1 MSQINDSISVL
12 FVCMGNICRSPAGE
26 GVFRHYVNGAGYGK
40 QIHIDS
46 AGIIDY
52 HAGDPPDYR
61 MREIASRRGYVLN
74 SVARR
79 VTPRDFR
86 EFDLIVP
93 MDHDNL
99 YDLERIAGGPQPHFL
114 LLGSFISGSPENRL
128 APPVPDPYYGGS
140 GGFEKVLDMVES
152 ACPAMLEH
160 CLSLLQIE

>member
-1 MSQINDSISVL
+1 MTYRNVPIGVL

-26 GVFRHYVNGAGYGK
+26 GVFRHYVSTAGYDR

-61 MREIASRRGYVLN
+61 MREAAAKRGYKLN

-79 VTPRDFR
+79 VTQEDIR

-99 YDLERIAGGPQPHFL
+99 YDLERIAGGPHSYFL
-114 LLGSFISGSPENRL
+114 LLGSFIPGNPENHL

-152 ACPAMLEH
+152 ACPAMLDH
-160 CLSLLQIE
+160 CLSLLQKK